1 LDIEFEFTGRDTP
14 QRNHLAEL
22 GFATLANRGRAI
34 LGRANIPFAI
44 RHLLWR
50 EAFKTVTLLDGL
62 QVIEL
67 YGAEAPRY
75 VHWNNKNPDFA
86 QHLRTWGEAGTVK
99 LKTKMTPKLRDRG
112 ATCMMVGYA
121 LDHPG
126 DTYRMWDPRTKNVL
140 VTRDV
145 IWLRRMY
152 YDPGVVPEE
161 IGENQTVIDAN
172 LPTAEAGEG
181 NGNDGLDDAIAADTT
196 IDEDNTADA
205 DVEAEIE
212 PEIDDWSEVTSRSGR
227 TVRPPQ
233 RLIEEMAALAVTPNY
248 YSKLANE
255 DNNEYGLVG
264 AGLGGGFDV
273 TTELHVMKCKQA
285 MKSDEKNAWMKAVDE
300 EHQQMKDH
308 QVWEVVP

>member
-1 LDIEFEFTGRDTP
+1 MVEPTYEQLHRWKDAGRAVKCIRLDNTGENKALQKRALSDAWKLDIEFKFTGRGTP

-22 GFATLANRGRAI
+22 GFAILANRGRAI

-50 EAFKTVTLLDGL
+50 KAIKTATLLDGL

-67 YGAEAPRY
+67 DGAEATRY
-75 VHWNNKNPDFA
+75 VHWNNKNLDFA
-86 QHLRTWGEAGTVK
+86 QHLRTCEEAGAVK
-99 LKTKMTPKLRDRG
+99 LKTKMTPKLSNRG
-112 ATCMMVGYA
+112 AMCMMVGYT

-126 DTYRMWDPRTKNVL
+126 ETYRMWDPRTKNVH

-161 IGENQTVIDAN
+161 IGENRTVIDAN

-196 IDEDNTADA
+196 IDEDDTANA
-205 DVEAEIE
+205 DVEAEI
-212 PEIDDWSEVTSRSGR
+212 DDWTEVTSRSGR
-227 TVRPPQ
+227 TV
-233 RLIEEMAALAVTPNY
+233 
-248 YSKLANE
+248 
-255 DNNEYGLVG
+255 
-264 AGLGGGFDV
+264 
-273 TTELHVMKCKQA
+273 
-285 MKSDEKNAWMKAVDE
+285 
-300 EHQQMKDH
+300 
-308 QVWEVVP
+308 